1 MRNLIFSFIGL
12 ALLISC
18 STYSE
23 DEKNSFNNQA
33 EEYAKKHHWNY
44 EVLDGGLILE
54 VLEKGSGTEKIQAG
68 SEIEISYKG
77 TLTNGQKFDQTE
89 PGKPLQSNLKGL
101 IGGFQLG
108 LLEQVAGTKLRL
120 VIPPQ
125 LGYGDEALERIPANS
140 TLIFEITIEKVF

>member
-1 MRNLIFSFIGL
+1 MRNLIFSLAGL
-12 ALLISC
+12 VLLISC

-23 DEKNSFNNQA
+23 DEKSSFNNQA

-54 VLEKGSGTEKIQAG
+54 VLEKGTGTEKIQAG

-77 TLTNGQKFDQTE
+77 TLPNGKKFDQTE

-125 LGYGDEALERIPANS
+125 LGYGDEALEGIPANS